1 LNIVILKKNKHYLNI
16 PSDQLINKSLCLA
29 QQQGKSMVAYLLP
42 ESNKITV
49 LIGLEEAF
57 DGHLENQKTGF
68 IFSGFLGHN
77 ISKNIIADY
86 IFTYSENHIEVI
98 YSIDPHLVDKITIA
112 EEIPQLQK
120 APETIHDDQYQQ
132 KVADAI
138 KQIENGHL
146 KKVIIA
152 RQKRLEIEETNPGV
166 IFNKLS
172 NGFKNSFRSLLYS
185 PDYGMWVGASPEI
198 LVSVDENKR
207 FKTVALAGTQKL
219 SEKLSLQEAVW
230 KQKEIEE
237 QALVSRYI
245 INCFKTLRMR
255 NFEEEGPKTIVAGDL
270 LHLKTVFQADTQ
282 NDEVKNLASNMLQL
296 LHPTSA
302 IGGMPRQE
310 AIDYINQH
318 EGFDRQLFAGYF
330 GPVHVQ
336 NRTDLYVNIRCARL
350 YQNQAVLFAGAG
362 ITSDSVPE
370 KELQETEIKMQ
381 VIGSVLKS

>member
-185 PDYGMWVGASPEI
+185 PD
-198 LVSVDENKR
+198 
-207 FKTVALAGTQKL
+207 F
-219 SEKLSLQEAVW
+219 
-230 KQKEIEE
+230 
-237 QALVSRYI
+237 
-245 INCFKTLRMR
+245 
-255 NFEEEGPKTIVAGDL
+255 
-270 LHLKTVFQADTQ
+270 
-282 NDEVKNLASNMLQL
+282 
-296 LHPTSA
+296 
-302 IGGMPRQE
+302 
-310 AIDYINQH
+310 
-318 EGFDRQLFAGYF
+318 GFSG
-330 GPVHVQ
+330 
-336 NRTDLYVNIRCARL
+336 
-350 YQNQAVLFAGAG
+350 
-362 ITSDSVPE
+362 
-370 KELQETEIKMQ
+370 
-381 VIGSVLKS
+381 